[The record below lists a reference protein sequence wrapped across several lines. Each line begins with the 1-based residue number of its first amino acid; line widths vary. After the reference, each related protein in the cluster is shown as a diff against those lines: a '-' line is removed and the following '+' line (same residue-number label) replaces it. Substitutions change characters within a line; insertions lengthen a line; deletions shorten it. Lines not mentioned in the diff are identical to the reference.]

1 MINAPK
7 LLFSTVNFTDEIA
20 QWSGSG
26 FAANKTYQW
35 RVKLNV
41 SQQGHG
47 DDQTTTPYTYTGN
60 DIVEG
65 MYISTTNNAR
75 ILKIIT
81 IESQTASNV
90 QAIVED
96 DELLN
101 ILQSGEGII
110 PDSEAIIFQVVDGI
124 PLLYPLPAI
133 LPAHFNRGFA
143 EEIVS
148 RFRWRGKHD
157 TITVE
162 LAGHTFVQDR
172 SVWLS
177 SAGVYNNS
185 GDGVEVGTIIEV
197 GTPSTDYFRYRPTG
211 NIIFRDIEPTATV
224 GQLLYTRTDI
234 PGGFYTTTQPNFST
248 QPALIKVDTEKYLT
262 ITTTDN
268 QTNVTVNRD
277 TVVVDT
283 IAQRDA
289 LTASEGLQCYVKN
302 SDADIGVGDW
312 SLWIYVD
319 GVWNL
324 IQTEDT
330 AYPKDRVKTITS
342 ASETGTG
349 NITLGQIE
357 AKQAVQTITV
367 NVTAPYTAGTLT
379 VGETGNA
386 DLYADQDAFDLTQTG
401 TYISRIPVQSPNT
414 NETDMLVFYDG
425 LSGSGAFTV
434 MAVLS

>member
-1 MINAPK
+1 MA
-7 LLFSTVNFTDEIA
+7 T
-20 QWSGSG
+20 
-26 FAANKTYQW
+26 
-35 RVKLNV
+35 
-41 SQQGHG
+41 
-47 DDQTTTPYTYTGN
+47 
-60 DIVEG
+60 
-65 MYISTTNNAR
+65 
-75 ILKIIT
+75 
-81 IESQTASNV
+81 
-90 QAIVED
+90 IVED

-110 PDSEAIIFQVVDGI
+110 PDSEALIFQVVDGI

-157 TITVE
+157 SITVE

-268 QTNVTVNRD
+268 PNK
-277 TVVVDT
+277 
-283 IAQRDA
+283 
-289 LTASEGLQCYVKN
+289 CYC
-302 SDADIGVGDW
+302 
-312 SLWIYVD
+312 
-319 GVWNL
+319 
-324 IQTEDT
+324 
-330 AYPKDRVKTITS
+330 
-342 ASETGTG
+342 
-349 NITLGQIE
+349 
-357 AKQAVQTITV
+357 
-367 NVTAPYTAGTLT
+367 
-379 VGETGNA
+379 
-386 DLYADQDAFDLTQTG
+386 
-401 TYISRIPVQSPNT
+401 
-414 NETDMLVFYDG
+414 
-425 LSGSGAFTV
+425 
-434 MAVLS
+434 